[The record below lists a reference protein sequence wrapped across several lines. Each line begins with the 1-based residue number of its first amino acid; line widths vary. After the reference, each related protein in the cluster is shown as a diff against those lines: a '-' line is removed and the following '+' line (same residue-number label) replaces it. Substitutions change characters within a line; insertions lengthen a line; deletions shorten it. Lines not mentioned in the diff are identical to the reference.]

1 MRRICL
7 VFLLSLCL
15 LSCES
20 GTTDNGDTLSTLDA
34 PKGLSESY
42 ILIIDTF
49 QFVAAEN
56 GVAPGFNLDGVISG
70 DDDEATCRKEDLLSP
85 DGEEGIDNQLAKVV
99 PLFDV
104 IGVGGA
110 LDYTQN
116 SIEEGGV
123 LIMLE
128 ISGVDDDLND
138 DDVRIEIKAGFG
150 VPLLGTDGRILANQT
165 FHMHPESPDS
175 AIPGAFI
182 EDGVLHAGPF
192 VAKIPFAILG
202 MNYELTFHGGFIRA
216 EWSSGGWLGDG
227 LLGGGVTL
235 EDLYGIGETAAADD
249 GSVLPAIK
257 TLFSGMADLV
267 PNEEGECQQVSS
279 AIAFSAIPAFYF
291 PGEN

>member
-7 VFLLSLCL
+7 IFLVSLSL

-20 GTTDNGDTLSTLDA
+20 GPTDNGDTLSTLDA
-34 PKGLSESY
+34 PTGLSESY

-49 QFVAAEN
+49 QFVAAED

-123 LIMLE
+123 LIMSHPTPWEFHPVHHPSYIDFFEQLLAETTDPIELE
-128 ISGVDDDLND
+128 QKYEKQLDDEDSS
-138 DDVRIEIKAGFG
+138 VA
-150 VPLLGTDGRILANQT
+150 LLGLTSGELRTYVMLNFD
-165 FHMHPESPDS
+165 FS
-175 AIPGAFI
+175 AGY
-182 EDGVLHAGPF
+182 
-192 VAKIPFAILG
+192 VALRNLVSQYLQKK
-202 MNYELTFHGGFIRA
+202 
-216 EWSSGGWLGDG
+216 G
-227 LLGGGVTL
+227 LLR
-235 EDLYGIGETAAADD
+235 
-249 GSVLPAIK
+249 
-257 TLFSGMADLV
+257 
-267 PNEEGECQQVSS
+267 
-279 AIAFSAIPAFYF
+279 
-291 PGEN
+291 